1 MNDRQ
6 LVLALKALADST
18 RFRIVQELA
27 KVDELSCNQI
37 VERFSLS
44 QPTISHHL
52 KLLVDA
58 EIVEVRSEGKHRWLS
73 LNRERLEALGE
84 SLPPRS
90 ERRPRKTAAR

>member
-27 KVDELSCNQI
+27 KADELTCNQI

-58 EIVEVRSEGKHRWLS
+58 DIVEVRVEGKHRWLS
-73 LNRERLEALGE
+73 LNRALLEDLGA

-90 ERRPRKTAAR
+90 DRARKTAAR

>member
-27 KVDELSCNQI
+27 RYDELSCTQI

-58 EIVEVRSEGKHRWLS
+58 ELVEVRTEGKHRWLS
-73 LNRERLEALGE
+73 LNRTVLEDLGE

-90 ERRPRKTAAR
+90 ERRSKKTAVR